1 MQRGQARGLPRWARG
16 ATGGGLGGH
25 DQGVGAETGKTTRE
39 RAELLINPPAT
50 RFRPQVSAV
59 IKG

>member
-1 MQRGQARGLPRWARG
+1 MIDASARKRA
-16 ATGGGLGGH
+16 
-25 DQGVGAETGKTTRE
+25 KTTRE